1 MYNEYAKSI
10 AKLFKW
16 NSTILIRTHY
26 LLKDYL
32 MDKKVSSLVKSK
44 NIDAVFYTIEN
55 DRDRWSQTS
64 SINYAHLLVKGRNV
78 TKEIVSKGLN
88 INPKAVIGIEEIRGR
103 KAITSY
109 ITKSMWQKESHHNL
123 FY

>member
-55 DRDRWSQTS
+55 DRDRRSQTS
-64 SINYAHLLVKGRNV
+64 SINHAHLLVKGRNI
-78 TKEIVSKGLN
+78 TKEVVSKGLN
-88 INPKAVIGIEEIRGR
+88 INPKAVIGIEDIRGR
-103 KAITSY
+103 KAIRSY